1 MHFPVSYDKIKNSQR
16 NIWFEGV
23 LNEKKD
29 LILIC
34 SVLVLAAAFWLIP
47 RAVGIFGNSKA
58 QKLRITVSGK
68 EYGVYSLDE
77 DQVIKIGDTN
87 VCEIKDKKVTMIS
100 AECPDQLCI
109 HQGPICLQGE
119 TIVCLPNKVVL
130 EVTGMKQTDKE
141 ALDEIVN

>member
-1 MHFPVSYDKIKNSQR
+1 MK
-16 NIWFEGV
+16 
-23 LNEKKD
+23 KKD

-109 HQGPICLQGE
+109 HQGPIRLQGE

>member
-1 MHFPVSYDKIKNSQR
+1 MK
-16 NIWFEGV
+16 
-23 LNEKKD
+23 KKD

-47 RAVGIFGNSKA
+47 RAVGIFGNSEA

-87 VCEIKDKKVTMIS
+87 VCEIKDNKVTMIS

-109 HQGPICLQGE
+109 HQGPIRLQGE

>member
-1 MHFPVSYDKIKNSQR
+1 MK
-16 NIWFEGV
+16 
-23 LNEKKD
+23 KKD

>member
-1 MHFPVSYDKIKNSQR
+1 MK
-16 NIWFEGV
+16 
-23 LNEKKD
+23 KKD

-47 RAVGIFGNSKA
+47 RAVGIFGNSEA

-87 VCEIKDKKVTMIS
+87 VCEIKDNKVTMIS

-109 HQGPICLQGE
+109 HQGPIRLQGE

-130 EVTGMKQTDKE
+130 EVTGIKQTDEE

>member
-1 MHFPVSYDKIKNSQR
+1 MK
-16 NIWFEGV
+16 
-23 LNEKKD
+23 KKD

-47 RAVGIFGNSKA
+47 RAVGIFGNSEA
-58 QKLRITVSGK
+58 QKLRITVLGK